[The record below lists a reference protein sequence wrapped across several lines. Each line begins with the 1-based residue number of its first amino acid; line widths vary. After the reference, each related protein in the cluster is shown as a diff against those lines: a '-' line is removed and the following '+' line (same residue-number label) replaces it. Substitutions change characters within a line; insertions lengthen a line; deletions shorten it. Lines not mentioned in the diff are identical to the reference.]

1 MTGVGAVLREVA
13 RDKARNVC
21 SQQIRKDLR
30 DLTSSFDAIFMMVVQ
45 GVMAGIDTGMGKIQ
59 SGK

>member
-45 GVMAGIDTGMGKIQ
+45 GVVAGIDTGMGKIQ

>member
-30 DLTSSFDAIFMMVVQ
+30 DLTSSFDGIFMMVVQ
-45 GVMAGIDTGMGKIQ
+45 GVVAGIDTGTGKIQ

>member
-21 SQQIRKDLR
+21 SQKIRKDLR
-30 DLTSSFDAIFMMVVQ
+30 DLTSSFDGIFMMVVQ
-45 GVMAGIDTGMGKIQ
+45 GVVAGIDTGMGKIQ

>member
-1 MTGVGAVLREVA
+1 MTGVSAVLREVT

-30 DLTSSFDAIFMMVVQ
+30 DLTSSFDSIFMMVVQ
-45 GVMAGIDTGMGKIQ
+45 GVMAGVDTGMGKIQ